1 MITLEFSS
9 LTTFGDVWRSC
20 TALKLNG
27 DVLLLSRVPTLVTPW
42 TVDLQARLSLE
53 LSRQEYLSGL
63 PFASPGD
70 LLDPGITPESLAL

>member
-1 MITLEFSS
+1 M
-9 LTTFGDVWRSC
+9 VM
-20 TALKLNG
+20 
-27 DVLLLSRVPTLVTPW
+27 VLLLSHVPTLVTPW

-70 LLDPGITPESLAL
+70 LLDPGIEPESLAL

>member
-1 MITLEFSS
+1 MVT
-9 LTTFGDVWRSC
+9 D
-20 TALKLNG
+20 
-27 DVLLLSRVPTLVTPW
+27 LLLSRVPTLKTPW

-70 LLDPGITPESLAL
+70 LLDPGIEPESLSLEANFLPTELLGKLLS

>member
-1 MITLEFSS
+1 MVT
-9 LTTFGDVWRSC
+9 
-20 TALKLNG
+20 
-27 DVLLLSRVPTLVTPW
+27 VLLLSHVPTLETPW

-70 LLDPGITPESLAL
+70 LLDPGIEPESLSLEANFLPTELLGKLLS